1 MTNMKKEKKVKN
13 IYLLQ
18 FGRLVILLCS
28 DTEQHI
34 SGFLTA
40 ANSGGT
46 RLSRSLT

>member
-1 MTNMKKEKKVKN
+1 MKKEKRVKN
-13 IYLLQ
+13 NYLLQ

-40 ANSGGT
+40 AN
-46 RLSRSLT
+46 